1 MRAARADALLA
12 TERVFF
18 AAANLAVTVLVQLEA
33 KATLHGAATWTA
45 WRRLWAALTRLKH
58 GAATGTAWRR
68 LWAALTRLKHGVAT
82 GTAWR
87 RLWAALTFKT
97 RPTPNAVCDMC
108 AHVYKT
114 PNS

>member
-58 GAATGTAWRR
+58 G
-68 LWAALTRLKHGVAT
+68 VAT

>member
-68 LWAALTRLKHGVAT
+68 LWAALT
-82 GTAWR
+82 
-87 RLWAALTFKT
+87 FKT